1 MEWNIFRYA
10 SFGITTLLLFCLTSA
25 LPEQISLT
33 HLFVLIYLTGLVL
46 VKQLFFSVLV
56 AGGGYPPRRFVAR

>member
-1 MEWNIFRYA
+1 M
-10 SFGITTLLLFCLTSA
+10 SSA

-33 HLFVLIYLTGLVL
+33 RLFVLIYLTGLVL

-56 AGGGYPPRRFVAR
+56 AGGGYPPRRFVAQ